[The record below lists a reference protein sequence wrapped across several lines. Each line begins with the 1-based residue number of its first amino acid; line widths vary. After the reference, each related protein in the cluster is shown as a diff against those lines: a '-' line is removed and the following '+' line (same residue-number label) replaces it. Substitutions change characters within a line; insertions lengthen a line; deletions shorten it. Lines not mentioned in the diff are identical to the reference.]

1 MSLPVVLE
9 KATPERA
16 RAVAFQIQRALN
28 PLVVEWNDKTHMVGA
43 SLGVATISEDYES
56 IAAWIAAADGA
67 CYEAKRSQRGQVHF
81 AQPGRPLR
89 DAQQS

>member
-1 MSLPVVLE
+1 LE

-16 RAVAFQIQRALN
+16 RAVALQIQRALN
-28 PLVVEWNDKTHMVGA
+28 PLVVEWNDKTYMVGA

-56 IAAWIAAADGA
+56 IAVWMAAADGA